1 MWDTPFDESMLGLKQ
16 GVVIRCPEE
25 HLAWELFEIFEQNGI
40 GENWKRED
48 WNPNWGSYREE
59 TAYFVKG
66 KKLLYGQRYTQS
78 NMVTAIRVMQN
89 VPSSA
94 ILLQTSRPQVTENC
108 WISSALG
115 VQNNV
120 GHAI

>member
-48 WNPNWGSYREE
+48 WNPDWGSYREE

-66 KKLLYGQRYTQS
+66 KKLLYGPKVHAEQHGYSYTS
-78 NMVTAIRVMQN
+78 YAKCTFFGDIAPDFEAASDRE
-89 VPSSA
+89 
-94 ILLQTSRPQVTENC
+94 LLDF
-108 WISSALG
+108 LG
-115 VQNNV
+115 I
-120 GHAI
+120 GGAK

>member
-66 KKLLYGQRYTQS
+66 KKIIIWPKGTRRATWLQLYELCKMYLLRRYC
-78 NMVTAIRVMQN
+78 
-89 VPSSA
+89 
-94 ILLQTSRPQVTENC
+94 SR
-108 WISSALG
+108 LRG
-115 VQNNV
+115 RK
-120 GHAI
+120 